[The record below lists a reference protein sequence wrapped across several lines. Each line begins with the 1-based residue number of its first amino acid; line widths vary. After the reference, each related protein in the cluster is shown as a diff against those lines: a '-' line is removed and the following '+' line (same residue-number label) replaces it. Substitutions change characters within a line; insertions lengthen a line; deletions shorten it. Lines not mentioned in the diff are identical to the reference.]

1 MKRFISFA
9 LCFVLVISL
18 SVIGA
23 SAYNIGA
30 DAELISPRYEVI
42 SNVYISLDISS
53 SGKASCY
60 ADVNTSPAYSC
71 DLTVELQEKSGSSWT
86 TIKTWTATDDGTG
99 YTYVDGTWYVLP
111 GAYQL
116 KVTIEVYNSRGVLV
130 EDPIEYS
137 DTRYY

>member
-1 MKRFISFA
+1 MKRFVAIVLCVIIAMSFT
-9 LCFVLVISL
+9 
-18 SVIGA
+18 VIGVA
-23 SAYNIGA
+23 ADDTGPSAG
-30 DAELISPRYEVI
+30 LISPMYEVI
-42 SNVYISLDISS
+42 SNIYISLDISS

-71 DLTVELQEKSGSSWT
+71 DLTVELQENSGSSWT
-86 TIKTWTATDDGTG
+86 TIKTWTASDDGTG

>member
-1 MKRFISFA
+1 M
-9 LCFVLVISL
+9 LCVII
-18 SVIGA
+18 VMCF
-23 SAYNIGA
+23 SAKGGVA
-30 DAELISPRYEVI
+30 DETDPSAGSISPMYEVI
-42 SNVYISLDISS
+42 YNVYISLDISS

-86 TIKTWTATDDGTG
+86 TIKTWTATDDGAG

>member
-1 MKRFISFA
+1 MKRFVAIVLCVIIVMSFTA
-9 LCFVLVISL
+9 
-18 SVIGA
+18 IGVVA
-23 SAYNIGA
+23 DETDPSAGS
-30 DAELISPRYEVI
+30 ISPMYEVI
-42 SNVYISLDISS
+42 YNVYISLDISS

-86 TIKTWTATDDGTG
+86 TIKTWTASDDGTG

-130 EDPIEYS
+130 EDPVEYS

>member
-1 MKRFISFA
+1 MKRFVAIVLCVIIVMSFTA
-9 LCFVLVISL
+9 
-18 SVIGA
+18 IGVVA
-23 SAYNIGA
+23 DETDPSAGS
-30 DAELISPRYEVI
+30 ISPMYEVI
-42 SNVYISLDISS
+42 YNVYISLDISS

-71 DLTVELQEKSGSSWT
+71 DLTVELQEKSDSSWT
-86 TIKTWTATDDGTG
+86 TIKTWTATDDGAG

>member
-1 MKRFISFA
+1 MKRFVAIVLCVIIVMSFTA
-9 LCFVLVISL
+9 
-18 SVIGA
+18 IGVVA
-23 SAYNIGA
+23 DETDPSAGS
-30 DAELISPRYEVI
+30 ISPMYEVI
-42 SNVYISLDISS
+42 YNVYISLDISS

-86 TIKTWTATDDGTG
+86 TIKTWTATDDGAG

>member
-1 MKRFISFA
+1 MKRFVAIVLCVIIVMSFTA
-9 LCFVLVISL
+9 
-18 SVIGA
+18 IGVVA
-23 SAYNIGA
+23 DETDPSAGS
-30 DAELISPRYEVI
+30 ISPMYEVI
-42 SNVYISLDISS
+42 YNVYISLDISS

-86 TIKTWTATDDGTG
+86 TIKTWTASDDGTG

-130 EDPIEYS
+130 EAPVEYS

>member
-1 MKRFISFA
+1 MKRFVAIVLCVIIVMSFTA
-9 LCFVLVISL
+9 
-18 SVIGA
+18 IGVVA
-23 SAYNIGA
+23 DETDPSAGS
-30 DAELISPRYEVI
+30 ISPMYEVI
-42 SNVYISLDISS
+42 YNVYISLDISS

-60 ADVNTSPAYSC
+60 ADVDTSPAYSC

>member
-1 MKRFISFA
+1 MKRFVAIVLCVIIVMSFTA
-9 LCFVLVISL
+9 
-18 SVIGA
+18 IGVVA
-23 SAYNIGA
+23 DETDPSAGS
-30 DAELISPRYEVI
+30 ISPMYEVI
-42 SNVYISLDISS
+42 YNVYISLDISS

-60 ADVNTSPAYSC
+60 ADVDTSPTYSC

-86 TIKTWTATDDGTG
+86 TIKTWTATDDGAG